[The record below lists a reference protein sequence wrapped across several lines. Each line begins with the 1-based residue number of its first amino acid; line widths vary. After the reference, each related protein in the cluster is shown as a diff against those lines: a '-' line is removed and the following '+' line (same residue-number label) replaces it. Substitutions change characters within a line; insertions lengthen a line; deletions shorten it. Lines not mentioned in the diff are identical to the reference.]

1 MNETTTDVTSSI
13 RMETNLQRLLPIPP
27 RNWVSKQP
35 TNACDDYSFYV
46 NREPLWLEFNRCVLA
61 KASDTLTPPMEKLK
75 FTSIFS
81 SSLDEY
87 VMMRVGGLTEAARAG
102 VNDLDPCGK
111 TAQEQ
116 LDDIAGLIKA
126 LVSEQYLGLMNDI
139 LPGVRKSGIFIH
151 NINEI
156 GKSENSRLDEYFNA
170 QVFPILTPLA
180 VDAGHPFPFLTNLRL
195 NLMIIFEE
203 ASIAD
208 RLRAYA
214 FVEVPSVLPRLV
226 RVNTGTKGYHYV
238 LLEDLIREH
247 ISSLFHGMDI
257 KQTIAFRVTRNSDQ
271 NSPADEAVELLQS
284 VDDEFKERSHQI
296 AIRLEIES
304 DVPRRYIST
313 LTKELDIEDQFAY
326 EIHGPLRIC
335 DLLPLWDLP
344 VNA

>member
-1 MNETTTDVTSSI
+1 MNEATTDVTSSI

-27 RNWVSKQP
+27 RNWISKQP

-116 LDDIAGLIKA
+116 LDDIAGLIKS

-156 GKSENSRLDEYFNA
+156 GKSENSD
-170 QVFPILTPLA
+170 
-180 VDAGHPFPFLTNLRL
+180 
-195 NLMIIFEE
+195 
-203 ASIAD
+203 
-208 RLRAYA
+208 
-214 FVEVPSVLPRLV
+214 
-226 RVNTGTKGYHYV
+226 
-238 LLEDLIREH
+238 
-247 ISSLFHGMDI
+247 
-257 KQTIAFRVTRNSDQ
+257 
-271 NSPADEAVELLQS
+271 
-284 VDDEFKERSHQI
+284 
-296 AIRLEIES
+296 
-304 DVPRRYIST
+304 
-313 LTKELDIEDQFAY
+313 
-326 EIHGPLRIC
+326 
-335 DLLPLWDLP
+335 
-344 VNA
+344 